1 MGILNK
7 PVHVEC
13 EFGGRKLKIETGR
26 LAKQS
31 HGSVVITYG
40 ETVAL
45 VTAVSAY
52 EPKPD
57 LDFFPLTVEVQE
69 KFYASGKIPGGFFKR
84 EARPTEWAILNCRLV
99 DRPIRPLFPKGYR
112 HETQLVITIL
122 SYDGENEVEAIA
134 GLGASAALMVSDI
147 PFEKAIGTVRVGRV
161 DGKFVVNPTPAQ
173 QEHADVNVIVSAT
186 KDAVTMVEGEAENV
200 AEEIFLDAVFFGFE
214 QIQTLIKM
222 QEDLRKQAGKEKRI
236 FVAPAKDEAL
246 ESQVKGLAAAKLKEA
261 FAITEKKARYGKI
274 DEVKKETLAAVLAG
288 VDAADLAKREKAAKG
303 AFDGVKKTVARGVT
317 FDSGK
322 RIDGRAYDQIRPIE
336 CEVGLLPRT
345 HGSSLFTR
353 GETQALATVTLGT
366 SDDEQLIDSV
376 RGKFNKKYMLHYN
389 FPPYCVGETGRFGG
403 SARREVGHGFLAEKA
418 VAYILPKFE
427 DFPYTIRVV
436 SEVLESNGSSSM
448 ATVCG
453 GSMALMNAGVPVK
466 CPVSGIAMGLM
477 KEGDQVVVLSDILG
491 DEDHLGD
498 MDFKVCG
505 TDKGVTAVQMD
516 IKIEGVSRD
525 IMKQALEQA
534 RAGRA
539 HILGEMAKAIK
550 ETSKEMSAYAPRMTT
565 IQISTER
572 IKDLIG
578 PGGKNIKNIV
588 ATTGV
593 KVEVDDSGRVN
604 VASSDPVATQKAIEM
619 INALTAEPE
628 IGRVYMGKVVRIA
641 DFGAFVEFMP
651 GYDGL
656 CHISELDHNRVAAV
670 RDVVQEGDVIPVK
683 VLEVDRQ
690 GKVRLSRRAALP
702 KAEGSQPST

>member
-7 PVHVEC
+7 PVHVER
-13 EFGGRKLKIETGR
+13 EFGGRKLKIETGK

-31 HGSVVITYG
+31 HGSVVVTYG

-84 EARPTEWAILNCRLV
+84 EARPTEWAVLNCRLV
-99 DRPIRPLFPKGYR
+99 DRPIRPLFPSGYR
-112 HETQLVITIL
+112 HDTQVVITIL
-122 SYDGENEVEAIA
+122 SYDGNNEVEAVA
-134 GLGASAALMVSDI
+134 GLGASAALLISDI
-147 PFEKAIGTVRVGRV
+147 PFEKAIGTVRVGKLN
-161 DGKFVVNPTPAQ
+161 GAFVVNPTPSE
-173 QEHADVNVIVSAT
+173 QEHCELNVIVSAT

-200 AEEIFLDAVFFGFE
+200 AEEVFLDAVFFGFE
-214 QIQTLIKM
+214 KIQELIAM
-222 QEDLRKQAGKEKRI
+222 QEELRKIAGKEKRV
-236 FVAPAKDEAL
+236 FVPAAKDVDL
-246 ESQVKGLAAAKLKEA
+246 ESKVSSLCEAELKIA
-261 FAITEKKARYGKI
+261 FALTEKKARYAKI
-274 DEVKKETLAAVLAG
+274 DEIKKATLEKILTG
-288 VDAADLAKREKAAKG
+288 VADDQKAKLEKTAKG
-303 AFDGVKKTVARGVT
+303 LFDGVKKNVARAVT
-317 FDSGK
+317 FESGR

-336 CEVGLLPRT
+336 CEVGILPRT

-366 SDDEQLIDSV
+366 SEDEQLIDSV
-376 RGKFNKKYMLHYN
+376 RGKFNKRYMLHYN
-389 FPPYCVGETGRFGG
+389 FPPFCVGETGRFGG
-403 SARREVGHGFLAEKA
+403 SGRREVGHGFLAEKA
-418 VAYILPKFE
+418 VAFIVPKHE
-427 DFPYTIRVV
+427 EFPYTIRVV

-448 ATVCG
+448 ASVCG
-453 GSMALMNAGVPVK
+453 ASMALMNAGVPVK
-466 CPVSGIAMGLM
+466 TPVSGIAMGLM

-505 TDKGVTAVQMD
+505 TAEGVTAVQMD
-516 IKIEGVSRD
+516 IKIDGVSRE
-525 IMKQALEQA
+525 IMKKALEQA

-565 IQISTER
+565 LQISTDR

-578 PGGKNIKNIV
+578 PGGKNIKNIIS
-588 ATTGV
+588 TTGV

-628 IGRVYMGKVVRIA
+628 VGRVYMGKVVRIA

-656 CHISELDHNRVAAV
+656 CHISELAHERVNAV
-670 RDVVQEGDVIPVK
+670 RDVLEEGDTIPVK

-690 GKVRLSRRAALP
+690 GKVRLSRKAALP
-702 KAEGSQPST
+702 KQENPSAN

>member
-7 PVHVEC
+7 PVYVER

-31 HGSVVITYG
+31 HGSVLVTYG
-40 ETVAL
+40 ETVVL

-99 DRPIRPLFPKGYR
+99 DRPIRPLFPSGYR
-112 HETQLVITIL
+112 HETQVAITIL
-122 SYDGENEVEAIA
+122 SYDGENEIEAVA
-134 GLGASAALMVSDI
+134 GLGASSALLISDI
-147 PFEKAIGTVRVGRV
+147 PFEKPIGTVRVGRLN
-161 DGKFVVNPTPAQ
+161 GAFVVNPTPAQ
-173 QEHADVNVIVSAT
+173 QEHSDINVIVSAT

-200 AEEIFLDAVFFGFE
+200 EEDAFLDAVFFGFE
-214 QIQTLIKM
+214 RIQELIAL
-222 QEDLRKQAGKEKRI
+222 QEDLRKLAGKEKRV
-236 FVAPAKDEAL
+236 FVPAVKDVAL
-246 ESQVKGLAAAKLKEA
+246 ESKIAELSEADLKAA
-261 FAITEKKARYGKI
+261 FALTDKKARYGKI
-274 DEVKKETLAAVLAG
+274 DEVKKATMAAVLAD
-288 VDAADLAKREKAAKG
+288 VPEELKAKTEKAAKG
-303 AFDGVKKTVARGVT
+303 LFDGVKKKVARGVT

-336 CEVGLLPRT
+336 CEVGILPRT

-353 GETQALATVTLGT
+353 GETQALATITLGT
-366 SDDEQLIDSV
+366 SEDEQLIDSV
-376 RGKFNKKYMLHYN
+376 RGKFNKRYMLHYN

-403 SARREVGHGFLAEKA
+403 TGRREVGHGFLAEKA
-418 VAYILPKFE
+418 VAFILPNHTE
-427 DFPYTIRVV
+427 FPYTIRVV

-453 GSMALMNAGVPVK
+453 ASMALMNAGVPVK
-466 CPVSGIAMGLM
+466 MPVSGIAMGLM

-516 IKIEGVSRD
+516 IKIDGVSRA

-539 HILGEMAKAIK
+539 HILGEMSKAIK
-550 ETSKEMSAYAPRMTT
+550 ETSSEMSAYAPRMTT
-565 IQISTER
+565 VQISTER

-578 PGGKNIKNIV
+578 PGGKNIKNII

-593 KVEVDDSGRVN
+593 KVEVDDTGRVN
-604 VASSDPVATQKAIEM
+604 VASSDPLATQKAIEM

-656 CHISELDHNRVAAV
+656 CHISELAHERVQAV
-670 RDVVQEGDVIPVK
+670 RDVLEEGDVIPVK

-690 GKVRLSRRAALP
+690 GKVRLSRKAALP
-702 KAEGSQPST
+702 KQENQPSN